1 MTRGDNYDHG
11 MERSAAK
18 GERERERKGASDG
31 EQGVSPMKWSNID
44 FTQPVAIESRT
55 IRLSLSLSL
64 EYARPTIKHR
74 AAIIFR
80 LRSNRFQLR
89 LTFRLKGYVR
99 SLFRSATRI
108 SASAGNVP
116 TCNDVP
122 PTRNPHAFLFFGH
135 LCRNKREGG
144 GGFADSRAVRPA
156 RTTKLYVSV
165 YRGQI

>member
-64 EYARPTIKHR
+64 
-74 AAIIFR
+74 
-80 LRSNRFQLR
+80 SNTPDQR
-89 LTFRLKGYVR
+89 
-99 SLFRSATRI
+99 
-108 SASAGNVP
+108 
-116 TCNDVP
+116 
-122 PTRNPHAFLFFGH
+122 
-135 LCRNKREGG
+135 
-144 GGFADSRAVRPA
+144 
-156 RTTKLYVSV
+156 
-165 YRGQI
+165 